1 MLSTDTKSTDGIHDS
16 MKTAIV
22 NGRIITP
29 TGIKNGVLVFEDG
42 LITEIGNSVPADA
55 EVIDA
60 LGKYVSPGFIDIHT
74 HGAGG
79 ADFMDGTVEAY
90 DTAARMHASHGTTL
104 LYPTT
109 LTSTNEALFESFETY
124 RKAAASCK
132 DGAAFGG
139 MHLEGPYFSPSQA
152 GAQDPRYLRN
162 PSPED
167 YGKILEQGRGILK
180 RWSFAPEL
188 DGAPAFAST
197 IRKEGILASIGHTNA
212 TFEECDAAYVAG
224 AAHMTHFFSCMSTIT
239 RRNAYR
245 YAGVV
250 EYGYY
255 QDGMSIEVIC
265 DGIHVPESLLKLVL
279 KLKGVDRI
287 ALVTDSMRAA
297 GMPEG
302 PSILGGLKGG
312 QEVIV
317 EDGVAKMPDRSCFAG
332 SVATTDRLVRT
343 MHNVGGASLEDSVKM
358 MTVNPA
364 RFMGIDRCKG
374 SLEPGKDAD
383 IVVFDDNVTIERTIV
398 KGKTVY
404 TKE

>member
-1 MLSTDTKSTDGIHDS
+1 MVTNI
-16 MKTAIV
+16 I
-22 NGRIITP
+22 NGRIIA
-29 TGIKNGVLVFEDG
+29 GDRVLEGVLVLKDG
-42 LITEIGNSVPADA
+42 VIQGVNKRKSPGA

-60 LGKYVSPGFIDIHT
+60 EGRYVSPGFIDIHT

-90 DTAARMHASHGTTL
+90 QTATRMHAMHGTTL

-109 LTSTNEALFESFETY
+109 LTSSNELLFDSFETY
-124 RKAAASCK
+124 RKALAVCH
-132 DGAAFGG
+132 DGAAMGG
-139 MHLEGPYFSPSQA
+139 LHLEGPYFAPEQA
-152 GAQDPRYLRN
+152 GAQDPRYLRC
-162 PSPED
+162 PKPED
-167 YGKILEQGRGILK
+167 YNAILEKGGDILK

-188 DGAPAFAST
+188 DGAPAFAAALKA
-197 IRKEGILASIGHTNA
+197 RGILASIGHTNA
-212 TFEECDAAYVAG
+212 TFEECEAAYLSG
-224 AAHMTHFFSCMSTIT
+224 AEHLTHFFSCMSTVT

-255 QDGMSIEVIC
+255 QDGMSIEIIA
-265 DGIHVPESLLKLVL
+265 DGIHVPRSLLKLVL
-279 KLKGVDRI
+279 KIKGVDRI

-302 PSILGGLKGG
+302 KSILGGLADG

-343 MHNVGGASLEDSVKM
+343 MVQIAGCSVVDAVKM

-364 RFMGIDRCKG
+364 RFMGLSDRKG
-374 SLEPGKDAD
+374 SIAPGKDAD
-383 IVVFDDNVTIERTIV
+383 IVIFDDDIRVSHVLVAGRRIV
-398 KGKTVY
+398 
-404 TKE
+404 